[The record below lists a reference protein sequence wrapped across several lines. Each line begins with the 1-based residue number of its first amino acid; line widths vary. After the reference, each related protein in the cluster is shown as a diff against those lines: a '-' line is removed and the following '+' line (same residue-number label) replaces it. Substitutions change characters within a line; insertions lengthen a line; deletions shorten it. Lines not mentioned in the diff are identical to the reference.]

1 MQNAL
6 TCFTRT
12 IAAIAMMVAAVSA
25 QAAYPKNI
33 HLTMEMWNQTGI
45 DLALVSA
52 SWAPANADY
61 TRYGIPADAPAA
73 SLSIPLKDPRNDSAS
88 FRVSG
93 EGKVCVFR
101 AAHSVPFSWF
111 SINPAPE
118 KPATGK
124 SIGKV
129 PAECIASM
137 TKGTNSMTAYSVGFV
152 MK

>member
-33 HLTMEMWNQTGI
+33 ELTMEMWNQAGI

-61 TRYGIPADAPAA
+61 TR
-73 SLSIPLKDPRNDSAS
+73 
-88 FRVSG
+88 
-93 EGKVCVFR
+93 
-101 AAHSVPFSWF
+101 
-111 SINPAPE
+111 
-118 KPATGK
+118 
-124 SIGKV
+124 
-129 PAECIASM
+129 
-137 TKGTNSMTAYSVGFV
+137 
-152 MK
+152 